1 MVSGTSPHFL
11 TLLSVDETSGGNKCS
26 NLHDRHL
33 DRWTL
38 STNFNALNSLCL
50 DWDHC
55 MQKLSSSTSWDALRA
70 SYSLTLYAH
79 TAARLFQRLG
89 ARLRLIEQWLNC
101 YRQNSRENSLI
112 KETNLSTLILCLK
125 CLNSTKKIESW
136 TGTLKISVIHFLK
149 FQWSYPTYLV

>member
-11 TLLSVDETSGGNKCS
+11 TLLSVDETSIDILIAERYRPILMHWILYVLIEIIVCRS
-26 NLHDRHL
+26 WVPPPVEM
-33 DRWTL
+33 RWELRTPL
-38 STNFNALNSLCL
+38 R
-50 DWDHC
+50 C
-55 MQKLSSSTSWDALRA
+55 M
-70 SYSLTLYAH
+70 LTL
-79 TAARLFQRLG
+79 QRGCFSDSVG

-112 KETNLSTLILCLK
+112 KETNLSTLILCLE

-136 TGTLKISVIHFLK
+136 TGTLKISVIHFFK